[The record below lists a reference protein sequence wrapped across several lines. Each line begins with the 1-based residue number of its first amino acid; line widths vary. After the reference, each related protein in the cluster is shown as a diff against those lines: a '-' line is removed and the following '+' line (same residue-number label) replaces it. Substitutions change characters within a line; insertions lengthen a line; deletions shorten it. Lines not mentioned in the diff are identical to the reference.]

1 MLQIHPELL
10 LRRLI
15 EVKSVVAVVLLVVVV
30 VAAAAF
36 VFVLCAHTRVH
47 KYTRTS
53 TCARKAKL
61 QADLSRGKQ
70 VKADEHF
77 DNFHRNGIFF
87 P

>member
-36 VFVLCAHTRVH
+36 VFVLCAHTH
-47 KYTRTS
+47 DKHMCEEGES
-53 TCARKAKL
+53 A
-61 QADLSRGKQ
+61 G
-70 VKADEHF
+70 
-77 DNFHRNGIFF
+77 
-87 P
+87 